1 MGGEIPTSFTGSLYP
16 RVNSEGIGGRGIVKT
31 FETSKFLLQFLKDH
45 PGQQFKSIEIA
56 RAIINLYPAE
66 AESKRLSSANDLS
79 GENLVIQVQAEISSR
94 RSYLLKKHP
103 EFTSTESR
111 PSLYSWNPSNDA
123 DADPADITSNRPES
137 SEHSLYPKLGIFLES
152 MGIHA
157 MRIDEKRSRSKRGA
171 GSNHWRH
178 PDLVAI
184 QYLPT
189 DWEPT
194 TQALGKHY
202 QASLLR
208 FWSFEV
214 KVGLTISN
222 VREAFFQTVS
232 NSSWATYAYLAASSI
247 DRRAMEELEILS
259 ASHGVGIILLNEPQP
274 LESEILLPARERGN
288 LDWNS
293 IDRLVSEN
301 PDFSKF
307 IEFSGIVADAKTI
320 QVAIPEFQKSLGNLN
335 LGEGRLL

>member
-1 MGGEIPTSFTGSLYP
+1 MSS
-16 RVNSEGIGGRGIVKT
+16 
-31 FETSKFLLQFLKDH
+31 FETSKFLLKFLVEN
-45 PGQQFKSIEIA
+45 PSRQFKSIEIA
-56 RAIINLYPAE
+56 QALINRYPEEAE
-66 AESKRLSSANDLS
+66 AKRRASANDLS
-79 GENLVIQVQAEISSR
+79 GDNLVIQIQAEISSR
-94 RSYLLKKHP
+94 RSYLLKKYP
-103 EFTSTESR
+103 EFTATETR
-111 PSLYSWNPSNDA
+111 PSLYSWNPESFTAA
-123 DADPADITSNRPES
+123 DQTNTEPSKIDV
-137 SEHSLYPKLGIFLES
+137 SEQSLYPKVGIFMES
-152 MGIHA
+152 IGVHA
-157 MRIDEKRSRSKRGA
+157 MRIDEKRSSSKRGA

-202 QASLLR
+202 QASLLK

-222 VREAFFQTVS
+222 VREAYFQTVS
-232 NSSWATYAYLAASSI
+232 NSSWATYGYLVASSI
-247 DRRAMEELEILS
+247 DGRAMEELEILS
-259 ASHGVGIILLNEPQP
+259 ASHGIGVILLNEFQP
-274 LESEILLPARERGN
+274 LESETLLPAREKAN

-301 PDFSKF
+301 SDFAKF

-320 QVAIPEFQKSLGNLN
+320 QVAIPVFQKSLGNLI
-335 LGEGRLL
+335 LEQGRLA

>member
-1 MGGEIPTSFTGSLYP
+1 MKS
-16 RVNSEGIGGRGIVKT
+16 

-45 PGQQFKSIEIA
+45 PSQQFKSIDIA
-56 RAIINLYPAE
+56 KALIDLYPEE

-79 GENLVIQVQAEISSR
+79 GDNLVIQIQAEISSR
-94 RSYLLKKHP
+94 RSYLLKKYP

-111 PSLYSWNPSNDA
+111 PSLYSWNPGNNSDSDSVEIA
-123 DADPADITSNRPES
+123 RTRPDIG
-137 SEHSLYPKLGIFLES
+137 EHSLYPKLGIFLES
-152 MGIHA
+152 MGVHA
-157 MRIDEKRSRSKRGA
+157 MRIDEKKSSSKRGA

-202 QASLLR
+202 QASLLK

-214 KVGLTISN
+214 KVALSIAN

-232 NSSWATYAYLAASSI
+232 NSSWANHAYLVANSI
-247 DRRAMEELEILS
+247 DGRAMEELEILS
-259 ASHGVGIILLNEPQP
+259 ASHGVGIILLNDSQP
-274 LESEILLPARERGN
+274 LDSETLLPARERGN
-288 LDWNS
+288 LDWSS

-301 PDFSKF
+301 SDFSRF

-320 QVAIPEFQKSLGNLN
+320 QVAIPEFQKSLGNLI
-335 LGEGRLL
+335 LDQGRLA

>member
-1 MGGEIPTSFTGSLYP
+1 M
-16 RVNSEGIGGRGIVKT
+16 KT
-31 FETSKFLLQFLKDH
+31 FETSKFLLQFLKDR
-45 PGQQFKSIEIA
+45 PRQQFKSIEIA
-56 RAIINLYPAE
+56 KALIDLYPEESE
-66 AESKRLSSANDLS
+66 AKRLSSANDLS
-79 GENLVIQVQAEISSR
+79 GDNLVIQIQAEISSR

-111 PSLYSWNPSNDA
+111 PSLYSWNPDNVGGSDPVDA
-123 DADPADITSNRPES
+123 TRPGPEV

-152 MGIHA
+152 MGVHA
-157 MRIDEKRSRSKRGA
+157 MRIDEKRSSSKRGA

-202 QASLLR
+202 QASLMK

-214 KVGLTISN
+214 KVALSIAN

-232 NSSWATYAYLAASSI
+232 NSSWATYAYLVANSI
-247 DRRAMEELEILS
+247 DGRAMEELEILS
-259 ASHGVGIILLNEPQP
+259 ASHGVGIILLDEAQP
-274 LESEILLPARERGN
+274 LDSETLLPAREKSN

-301 PDFSKF
+301 SDFSRF

-320 QVAIPEFQKSLGNLN
+320 QVAIPEFQKSLGNLI
-335 LGEGRLL
+335 LDQGRLE